1 MERTVA
7 IYARVS
13 TEHESQLSAL
23 ENQVQYYD
31 NILAQHP
38 EWKLYDRYI
47 DEGITGTSTLKR
59 KHFMRMMND
68 AKEGCFDLIIT
79 REVSRFARNT
89 VDTLQETRKL
99 KKMGVEVYFSEDNIW
114 TFNDED
120 GELKLTIMATL
131 AQNESKKISQRVK
144 AGQTITFQNGTF
156 YGNGNILG
164 YNYNKFTK
172 EVTINQEQAEIVKYI
187 FSEFLKGNGSTIIK
201 YKLEKKGYLTST
213 GLKQWS
219 ASYIVRLLQN
229 PFYCGT
235 VVYRKSYIPDYLE
248 QKAKRNKGEVEQVI
262 IEGTHEPIISKE
274 DFDKV
279 QEIIKQRRK
288 KLDEKKEV
296 GKGIPKNI
304 WCKKLLCKCGSKF
317 NKMKYHKQSD
327 GTITYCYQCYRQRR
341 IGSSQTRMKK
351 GLDTSES
358 CNISIVQE
366 WKLVLMANVIFDVI
380 WNDKERIIDMAN
392 QLIDETIKDDDFQN
406 EYLKELEENKNKIL
420 TYEKKKRKLIDMYLN
435 DLIDKENYKT
445 KKDELDQVIND
456 YLKKNK
462 ELESKQVIPKDSLK
476 KKLLGLKQSII
487 NNLNYNS
494 NYVSEDVISSFVKE
508 VIVNEDKYDWKL
520 NYLSEIVNENNIYS
534 EKSLEDCNGIF
545 LTRIIVTKDDVER
558 FLANHTEYKCLK
570 LKNPLKIDIYL

>member
-144 AGQTITFQNGTF
+144 TGQTITFQNGTF

-172 EVTINQEQAEIVKYI
+172 EVTINPEQAEIVKYI

-327 GTITYCYQCYRQRR
+327 GTISYCYQCYKQRR

-508 VIVNEDKYDWKL
+508 VVVNEDKYDWKL

-534 EKSLEDCNGIF
+534 ERSLEDCNDIF

-558 FLANHTEYKCLK
+558 FLENHTEYKCLK

>member
-172 EVTINQEQAEIVKYI
+172 EVTINPEQAEIVKYI

-327 GTITYCYQCYRQRR
+327 STISYCYQCYKQRR

-508 VIVNEDKYDWKL
+508 VVVNEDKYDWKL

-534 EKSLEDCNGIF
+534 ERSLEDCNDIF

-558 FLANHTEYKCLK
+558 FLENHTEYKCLK

>member
-172 EVTINQEQAEIVKYI
+172 EVTINPEQAEIVKYI

-327 GTITYCYQCYRQRR
+327 GTITYCYQCYKQRR
-341 IGSSQTRMKK
+341 IGSSQTRMKR

-435 DLIDKENYKT
+435 DLIDKENYKA
-445 KKDELDQVIND
+445 KKDDLDQVIND
-456 YLKKNK
+456 YLNKNK

-494 NYVSEDVISSFVKE
+494 NYVSDDVISSFVKE
-508 VIVNEDKYDWKL
+508 VVVNEDKYDWKL

>member
-172 EVTINQEQAEIVKYI
+172 EVTINPEQAEIVKYI

-327 GTITYCYQCYRQRR
+327 GTISYCYQCYKQRR

-508 VIVNEDKYDWKL
+508 VVVNEDKYDWKL

-534 EKSLEDCNGIF
+534 ERSLEDCNDIF

-558 FLANHTEYKCLK
+558 FLENHTEYKCLK

>member
-229 PFYCGT
+229 SFYCGT

-327 GTITYCYQCYRQRR
+327 GTISYCYQCYKQRR

-494 NYVSEDVISSFVKE
+494 NYVSEDVISSFVKQ
-508 VIVNEDKYDWKL
+508 VVVNEDKYDWKL

>member
-172 EVTINQEQAEIVKYI
+172 EVTINPEQAEIVKYI

-288 KLDEKKEV
+288 KFDEKKEV

-327 GTITYCYQCYRQRR
+327 GTISYCYQCYKQRR

-508 VIVNEDKYDWKL
+508 VVVNEDKYDWKL

-534 EKSLEDCNGIF
+534 ERSLEDCNDIF

-558 FLANHTEYKCLK
+558 FLENHTEYKCLK